1 MGLQRERALLS
12 SARGFLPKSC
22 DAAGTEA
29 ALKAFCPE
37 SAVSGRVLRGASC
50 EVSRSAKMS
59 LATLVLIVLL
69 FSLLGAVPV
78 WPHSAKW
85 GYWPSGLI
93 ALSIVMVA
101 ALTFV
106 YGVS

>member
-1 MGLQRERALLS
+1 MT
-12 SARGFLPKSC
+12 P
-22 DAAGTEA
+22 
-29 ALKAFCPE
+29 
-37 SAVSGRVLRGASC
+37 
-50 EVSRSAKMS
+50 
-59 LATLVLIVLL
+59 ATLVLIVLL
-69 FSLLGAVPV
+69 FALLGAVPV

-93 ALSIVMVA
+93 ALSIIVVG

>member
-1 MGLQRERALLS
+1 M
-12 SARGFLPKSC
+12 PKSRQ
-22 DAAGTEA
+22 AAGTNGTLE
-29 ALKAFCPE
+29 AFCLESGDSGPVPE
-37 SAVSGRVLRGASC
+37 GAGC
-50 EVSRSAKMS
+50 EVSRSAKMTP
-59 LATLVLIVLL
+59 ATLVLIVLL
-69 FSLLGAVPV
+69 FALLGAVPV

-93 ALSIVMVA
+93 ALSIIVVG